1 MDHVQTCLA
10 SNLNRAEVYEVE
22 CSEESMHQC
31 LKLSHTV
38 ISTVRTTM
46 AMHGIYQREL
56 ANGSWPILKL
66 SASTRQ
72 IVQHRVQQISCWS
85 VPINPCKFA
94 LASKARTLSKEWLNT
109 CPFRLGFI
117 TRERLP
123 MYFIVRDQKAM
134 LLKGMVVIGFVQ

>member
-1 MDHVQTCLA
+1 MSEALTY
-10 SNLNRAEVYEVE
+10 SNQY
-22 CSEESMHQC
+22 S
-31 LKLSHTV
+31 SHH
-38 ISTVRTTM
+38 
-46 AMHGIYQREL
+46 HGHAWYLPTGAGQREL
-56 ANGSWPILKL
+56 ANSEAFRIDK
-66 SASTRQ
+66 ADCTA
-72 IVQHRVQQISCWS
+72 RVQQISCWS